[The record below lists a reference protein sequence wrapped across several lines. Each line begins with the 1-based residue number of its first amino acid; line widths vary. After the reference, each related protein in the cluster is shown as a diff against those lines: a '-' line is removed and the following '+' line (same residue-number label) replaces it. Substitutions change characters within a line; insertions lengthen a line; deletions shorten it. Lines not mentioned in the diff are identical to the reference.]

1 MQNSDSVTQKL
12 TLHKYYKAYVALHD
26 TKKSGSTTQKLVP
39 HKYYKAYIA
48 LQNMKKSGS
57 ATQKSI
63 DKLTPHKTIDN
74 LANVKI
80 ADVYNTIAKR
90 LQNDIKHY
98 AALCDKDCNQ

>member
-12 TLHKYYKAYVALHD
+12 TLHKYYKAYVVLHD
-26 TKKSGSTTQKLVP
+26 TKKSDSATQKLVP

-57 ATQKSI
+57 ATQK
-63 DKLTPHKTIDN
+63 LVPHKTIDN

-90 LQNDIKHY
+90 LQSDIKHY
-98 AALCDKDCNQ
+98 TALCDKDCNQ

>member
-26 TKKSGSTTQKLVP
+26 TKKSGSATQKLV
-39 HKYYKAYIA
+39 
-48 LQNMKKSGS
+48 
-57 ATQKSI
+57 
-63 DKLTPHKTIDN
+63 PHKTIDN
-74 LANVKI
+74 LANIKI

-98 AALCDKDCNQ
+98 TALCDKDCNQ

>member
-1 MQNSDSVTQKL
+1 MQNSDSV
-12 TLHKYYKAYVALHD
+12 
-26 TKKSGSTTQKLVP
+26 TQKLVP
-39 HKYYKAYIA
+39 HKYYKAYVA

-57 ATQKSI
+57 ATQK
-63 DKLTPHKTIDN
+63 LVPHKTIDN

-98 AALCDKDCNQ
+98 TALCDKDCNQ

>member
-26 TKKSGSTTQKLVP
+26 TKKSGSATQKLVP

-90 LQNDIKHY
+90 LQSDIKHY
-98 AALCDKDCNQ
+98 TALCDKDCNQ